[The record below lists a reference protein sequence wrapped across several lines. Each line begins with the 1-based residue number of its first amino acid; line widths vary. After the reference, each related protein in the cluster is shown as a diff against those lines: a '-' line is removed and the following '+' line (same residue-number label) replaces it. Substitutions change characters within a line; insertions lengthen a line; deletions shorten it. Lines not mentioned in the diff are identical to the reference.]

1 MNTTTNSDLTT
12 MEVIE
17 ETQQTTTE
25 LTEITETTEP
35 TTPTSTPAGSS
46 IISVSETTSET
57 ATTAAR
63 STGTS
68 ISSGSGSS
76 SGGRTK
82 STSTET
88 TDLESVVVSS
98 EVGLV
103 SAAGRR
109 KSVKLAVGAY
119 KIEKDEVDEETQTGS
134 CFSCCSGLNASQL
147 ASLKAVDR
155 ARATEAST
163 SSGGGGSVNGSRWL
177 GLCKRSFKKSKY
189 CRISYYRNNL
199 SFFLTFLAYLLIQL
213 TLGLLQAYFYSEM
226 NWAVRIARVGG
237 ILIDFNS
244 GLVILLVLRRLTTW
258 IRNSV
263 IGRNYLPID
272 DSIRFH
278 KFVGL
283 FIFVLSI
290 VHTVAHCINLCK
302 CKNYLS
308 FFK

>member
-17 ETQQTTTE
+17 ETQQQQTTTE

-35 TTPTSTPAGSS
+35 TTPTSTLA
-46 IISVSETTSET
+46 ETTSET
-57 ATTAAR
+57 ATTTAR

-68 ISSGSGSS
+68 ISSGSS

-88 TDLESVVVSS
+88 TDLESVVISS
-98 EVGLV
+98 EIGLV

-163 SSGGGGSVNGSRWL
+163 SSGGGGGSVNGSRWL

-302 CKNYLS
+302 
-308 FFK
+308 